1 MDKIKNN
8 DILVDNINQLLHN
21 DGIEFNSRLE
31 IIIQILNYI
40 FHKDETLILNNIN
53 KKIMDLL
60 INVSI
65 SKSEIYQKIFMFYG
79 DKKTKIN
86 LNQYYTPITIGDFIS
101 SLCIINKEIIDPAC
115 GTGDLIINYNGNL
128 TLWDISNDI
137 IDICKLNCD
146 LHKKTYIINNIN
158 SIKEFDKNN
167 GLYDYCAL
175 NPPFGNS
182 TLCIDKHI
190 LNNYELGKNKNKEEI
205 GILFIERAINLLKDD
220 GIVFIILPNGY
231 LGNSTKNTKQLRQ
244 YLIKFRI
251 IAILE
256 LPNNT
261 FSRSGTGVSTSM
273 LILQKK
279 LMKDNYNIFISKINN
294 IGYILNKKNTPFK
307 YKTIN
312 GSLILDTDDKPII
325 DNDFNDCIKS
335 LNQFIKD
342 NDINN
347 FNNITN
353 DINDY
358 KYEILKR
365 NDINND
371 ILDINRYLSKYTD
384 IITNF
389 KKNNY
394 KKLQYYIETKIQSKF
409 TIINDKE
416 YLYLDIRQVN
426 SPIYNKTNILFGQE
440 LPGRAK
446 IKLNKY
452 DIIVSKLKG
461 KITFTIILDDDD
473 NIISSNGFALLRPKS
488 FEYGLIIFANLFS
501 QEFKIQHNSLC
512 TVSILESITD
522 TDLYN
527 IYLNPDI
534 DVNKYK
540 NIINALITINN
551 EL

>member
-21 DGIEFNSRLE
+21 EGIEFNSRLD

-40 FHKDETLILNNIN
+40 FYNEESILFNDIN
-53 KKIMDLL
+53 KKIMELL

-86 LNQYYTPITIGDFIS
+86 LNQYYTPITIGDFIT

-115 GTGDLIINYNGNL
+115 GTGDLIINYDGNL

-146 LHKKTYIINNIN
+146 LHKKKYNISNIN
-158 SIKEFDKNN
+158 SIKEFNKNN
-167 GLYDYCAL
+167 KLYDYCAL

-182 TLCIDKHI
+182 TLCNDKNI
-190 LNNYELGKNKNKEEI
+190 LNNYELGRNKNKEEI

-231 LGNSTKNTKQLRQ
+231 LGNSSKNTKQLRQ
-244 YLIKFRI
+244 YLLKFRI

-279 LMKDNYNIFISKINN
+279 LMTDNYSIFISKINN

-312 GSLILDTDDKPII
+312 GSLILDANNKPII

-335 LNQFIKD
+335 LKQFIKD
-342 NDINN
+342 NDISN
-347 FNNITN
+347 FNND
-353 DINDY
+353 DINGY
-358 KYEILKR
+358 KYEILTR
-365 NDINND
+365 DNINND
-371 ILDINRYLSKYTD
+371 ILDINRYLYNYTD
-384 IITNF
+384 IIINA

-394 KKLQYYIETKIQSKF
+394 KKLQHYIQTKIQSKF
-409 TIINDKE
+409 IIINDKE
-416 YLYLDIRQVN
+416 YLDIRQVN
-426 SPIYNKTNILFGQE
+426 SPIYNKTNILYGQE

-473 NIISSNGFALLRPKS
+473 NIISSNGFALLRPKT
-488 FEYGLIIFANLFS
+488 FEDGLIIFANLFS

-512 TVSILESITD
+512 TGSILESITD
-522 TDLYN
+522 IDLYN
-527 IYLNPDI
+527 IYINPDI

>member
-1 MDKIKNN
+1 
-8 DILVDNINQLLHN
+8 
-21 DGIEFNSRLE
+21 
-31 IIIQILNYI
+31 
-40 FHKDETLILNNIN
+40 
-53 KKIMDLL
+53 
-60 INVSI
+60 
-65 SKSEIYQKIFMFYG
+65 
-79 DKKTKIN
+79 
-86 LNQYYTPITIGDFIS
+86 
-101 SLCIINKEIIDPAC
+101 
-115 GTGDLIINYNGNL
+115 
-128 TLWDISNDI
+128 
-137 IDICKLNCD
+137 
-146 LHKKTYIINNIN
+146 
-158 SIKEFDKNN
+158 
-167 GLYDYCAL
+167 
-175 NPPFGNS
+175 
-182 TLCIDKHI
+182 
-190 LNNYELGKNKNKEEI
+190 
-205 GILFIERAINLLKDD
+205 
-220 GIVFIILPNGY
+220 
-231 LGNSTKNTKQLRQ
+231 
-244 YLIKFRI
+244 
-251 IAILE
+251 
-256 LPNNT
+256 
-261 FSRSGTGVSTSM
+261 
-273 LILQKK
+273 
-279 LMKDNYNIFISKINN
+279 MKDNYNIFISKINN

-512 TVSILESITD
+512 TGSILESITD